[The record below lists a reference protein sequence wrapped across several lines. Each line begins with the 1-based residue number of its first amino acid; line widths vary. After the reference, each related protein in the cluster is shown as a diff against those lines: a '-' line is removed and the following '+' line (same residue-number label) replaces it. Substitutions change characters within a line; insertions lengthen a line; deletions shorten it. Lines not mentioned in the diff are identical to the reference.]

1 MRILVVGATGF
12 LGRAVVEYFDKQ
24 GADVLA
30 IVRDLGKAM
39 TLLRSTVRLVDWNVF
54 DSSVLEESDAVLNFA
69 GASIAQGRWT
79 ERRKRQL
86 RSSRVEPTRR
96 IVEVIAQC
104 TRPPRVLLNASA
116 VGYYGNRG
124 DEILTER
131 SSKGEG
137 FLADLCAEWEGVAC
151 QAEPYCRVVRM
162 RLGVVLGHGGGML
175 AQLVP
180 IVSRLG
186 AVIPGRGTQWLSW
199 ISLTDVCR
207 SLMWLIEQENIS
219 GAVNLVA
226 PEPVTMES
234 FMRSLAE
241 FYRRPVWFRVPEV
254 VLRLALGQMATTLT
268 DSIRAIPARL
278 QQDGFDFRDGNLSEF
293 FAHSR
298 TSS

>member
-30 IVRDLGKAM
+30 IVRDLGSAR
-39 TLLRSTVRLVDWNVF
+39 TLLGSTVQLVDWTVL
-54 DSSVLEESDAVLNFA
+54 DSSVLEGSDAVINFA
-69 GASIAQGRWT
+69 GASIAKGRWT

-86 RSSRVEPTRR
+86 HSSRVEPTRR

-116 VGYYGNRG
+116 VGYYGHRG

-131 SSKGEG
+131 STKGEG
-137 FLADLCAEWEGVAC
+137 FLADLCAEWEAAAC

-162 RLGVVLGHGGGML
+162 RLGVVLGQGGGML

-186 AVIPGRGTQWLSW
+186 AVIPGTGKQWVSW
-199 ISLTDVCR
+199 ISQMDVSR
-207 SLMWLIEQENIS
+207 ATAWLIEQENIS

-226 PEPVTMES
+226 PEPVTMET

-241 FYRRPVWFRVPEV
+241 FYHRPVWFRVPEV
-254 VLRLALGQMATTLT
+254 VLRLVLGQMATTLT
-268 DSIRAIPARL
+268 DSTRAVPACL
-278 QQDGFDFRDGNLSEF
+278 QQGGFDFHDGIISQF

>member
-30 IVRDLGKAM
+30 IVRDLGSAR
-39 TLLRSTVRLVDWNVF
+39 TLLGSTVQLVDWTVL
-54 DSSVLEESDAVLNFA
+54 DSSVLEGSDAVINFA
-69 GASIAQGRWT
+69 GASIAKGRWT

-86 RSSRVEPTRR
+86 HSSRVEPTRR

-116 VGYYGNRG
+116 VGYYGHRG

-131 SSKGEG
+131 STKGEG
-137 FLADLCAEWEGVAC
+137 FLADLCAEWEAAAC

-162 RLGVVLGHGGGML
+162 RLGVVLGQGGGML

-186 AVIPGRGTQWLSW
+186 AVIPGTGKQWVSW
-199 ISLTDVCR
+199 ISQMDVSR
-207 SLMWLIEQENIS
+207 ATAWLIEQENIS

-226 PEPVTMES
+226 PEPVTMET

-241 FYRRPVWFRVPEV
+241 FYHRPVWFRVPEV
-254 VLRLALGQMATTLT
+254 VLRLVLGQMATTLT
-268 DSIRAIPARL
+268 DSTRAIPACL
-278 QQDGFDFRDGNLSEF
+278 QQGGFDFHDGIISQF